1 MRLSFINSLF
11 CLFLAFLA
19 IALSSSATLEND
31 DYVLGNLDWN
41 DFDGYYPA
49 HALNVRAAKSR
60 FWKRAPRRH
69 FWKRSVVEENRE
81 KMPTEAFVNDHEQA
95 H

>member
-1 MRLSFINSLF
+1 MRLSLINSLF
-11 CLFLAFLA
+11 CLFVAFLA
-19 IALSSSATLEND
+19 IALSSSSTLEND
-31 DYVLGNLDWN
+31 DYVLGNIDWN
-41 DFDGYYPA
+41 DFDGYYPE

-69 FWKRSVVEENRE
+69 FWKRSLVQDKMEN
-81 KMPTEAFVNDHEQA
+81 MPSDGLLNDHEQE